1 MNTIKTLKKILYALF
16 ILASIILMLSGISGF
31 IYYLTNFDG
40 RVLGFSILCGVF
52 SILMNAMSFLS
63 KDGD

>member
-1 MNTIKTLKKILYALF
+1 MNTIKTLKKIRYALF

-31 IYYLTNFDG
+31 VYYLTNFDD
-40 RVLGFSILCGVF
+40 RVLGFSILCAVF
-52 SILMNAMSFLS
+52 SIVMNAMSFLS

>member
-31 IYYLTNFDG
+31 IYYLTNFDD
-40 RVLGFSILCGVF
+40 RVLGFSILCAVF
-52 SILMNAMSFLS
+52 SIVMNAMSFLS